1 VRVRVRVRVRVVKA
15 LGESD
20 KAGARARMDIREK
33 KLQSSQSPSD
43 NRKFYPIFPTSRFS
57 GFRTG

>member
-1 VRVRVRVRVRVVKA
+1 MRVRVRVVKA